1 MCRFIETIKD
11 VDGKIMNLERHVQRV
26 METAKHFQ
34 YNELHIDR
42 ERLES
47 IAKASVGISKLR
59 FIYDRTGIHDIT
71 CTPYMMRRIS
81 QLLLA
86 DGNAIDYSFKY
97 EDRTMLDSMKR
108 NSGKETEILIVKDG
122 FVTDT
127 TYTNVAFNDGKQWLT
142 PRKPLLAGTK
152 RALLIEK
159 GLITEHEIKPS
170 DINTYHSIALFN
182 AMIELGEAVL
192 PISAIKK

>member
-1 MCRFIETIKD
+1 MCRFIETIKV

-26 METAKHFQ
+26 METAKRFQ

-142 PRKPLLAGTK
+142 PRKPFLAGTK

-159 GLITEHEIKPS
+159 GLITEHDIKPS
-170 DINTYHSIALFN
+170 DINNYHSIALFN

-192 PISAIKK
+192 PISAIKT

>member
-1 MCRFIETIKD
+1 MCRFIETIKV

-59 FIYDRTGIHDIT
+59 FIYDCTGIHDIT

-86 DGNAIDYSFKY
+86 DGNAIDYRFKY

-108 NSGKETEILIVKDG
+108 NSGKETEMLIVKDG
-122 FVTDT
+122 FITDT

-159 GLITEHEIKPS
+159 GLITEHDIKPS
-170 DINTYHSIALFN
+170 DINNYHSIALFN

-192 PISAIKK
+192 PISAIKT

>member
-1 MCRFIETIKD
+1 MCRFIETIKV

-97 EDRTMLDSMKR
+97 EDRTMLDSMNR
-108 NSGKETEILIVKDG
+108 NSGKETEMLIVKDG

-127 TYTNVAFNDGKQWLT
+127 TYTNVAFNDGQQWLT

-159 GLITEHEIKPS
+159 GLITAHEIKPS
-170 DINTYHSIALFN
+170 DINNYHSIALFN

-192 PISAIKK
+192 PISAIKT

>member
-1 MCRFIETIKD
+1 MCRFIETIKV
-11 VDGKIMNLERHVQRV
+11 VDGKIMNLEKHVQRV
-26 METAKHFQ
+26 METAKRFQ

-59 FIYDRTGIHDIT
+59 FIYDCTGIHDIT

-97 EDRTMLDSMKR
+97 EDRTMLDSIKR
-108 NSGKETEILIVKDG
+108 NSGKETEMLIVKDG

-152 RALLIEK
+152 RALLIGK
-159 GLITEHEIKPS
+159 GLITEHDIKPS
-170 DINTYHSIALFN
+170 DINNYHSIALFN

-192 PISAIKK
+192 PISAIKT

>member
-1 MCRFIETIKD
+1 MCRFIETIKV

-47 IAKASVGISKLR
+47 IAKTSVGISKLR

-159 GLITEHEIKPS
+159 GLITEHDIKPS
-170 DINTYHSIALFN
+170 DINNYHSIALFN

-192 PISAIKK
+192 PISAIKT

>member
-1 MCRFIETIKD
+1 MCRFIETIKV

-97 EDRTMLDSMKR
+97 EDRTMLDSIKR

-127 TYTNVAFNDGKQWLT
+127 TYTNVAFNDGQQWLT

-152 RALLIEK
+152 RALLIGK
-159 GLITEHEIKPS
+159 GLITEHDIKPS
-170 DINTYHSIALFN
+170 DSNNYHSIALFN

>member
-1 MCRFIETIKD
+1 MCRFIETIKV

-71 CTPYMMRRIS
+71 CMPYMMRRIS

-159 GLITEHEIKPS
+159 GLITEHDIKPS
-170 DINTYHSIALFN
+170 DINNYHSIALFN

-192 PISAIKK
+192 PISAIKT

>member
-1 MCRFIETIKD
+1 MCRFIETIKV

-47 IAKASVGISKLR
+47 IAKTSVGISKLR

-97 EDRTMLDSMKR
+97 EDRTMLDSMNR
-108 NSGKETEILIVKDG
+108 NSGKETEMLIVKDG

-159 GLITEHEIKPS
+159 SLITEHDIKPS
-170 DINTYHSIALFN
+170 DINNYHSIALFN

-192 PISAIKK
+192 PISAIKT